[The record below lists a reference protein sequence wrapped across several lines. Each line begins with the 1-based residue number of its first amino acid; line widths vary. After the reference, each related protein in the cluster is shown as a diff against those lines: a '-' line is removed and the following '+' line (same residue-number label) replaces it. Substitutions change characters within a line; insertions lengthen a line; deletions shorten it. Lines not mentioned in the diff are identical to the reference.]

1 MSLIFK
7 LYFSNYI
14 FVSIM
19 FKSLGLYIYVCTMY
33 VYLVYGQFGHV
44 NCLKIS
50 VTKYIYSKLP
60 SDIILILFLN
70 INHN

>member
-1 MSLIFK
+1 
-7 LYFSNYI
+7 
-14 FVSIM
+14 M
-19 FKSLGLYIYVCTMY
+19 FKSLGLYIYVCTIYY

-44 NCLKIS
+44 KCLKIL